1 MSPMTPKIP
10 VTVLTGALGAG
21 KTTLI
26 NRVISEQRGQRM
38 LVIENEFGEV
48 GIEGA
53 PAIETDEEIFE
64 MDDGL
69 VCGTV
74 RGDLIRALL
83 SITRRRQPPDRVLV
97 EATGPADPGPIVRTF
112 LMDQEI
118 QRSFQLDGLVT
129 MVDARLLSLYVN
141 GSAGGHEQIAF
152 ADVLIVNKID
162 MVSPGEVG
170 EMERWLRSVNSNAR
184 IRRTRYGD
192 VRLEQLLNIG
202 RHGIDRALGRGTR
215 PANMRAQLQR
225 QERTARARPAYAP
238 TPTVKAK
245 GWSLDTGD
253 HPRALGWA
261 PGANEIA
268 IGTAGGALQIRR
280 ATDGFALFNRKVHEA
295 PITALAW
302 HPTQARLATAGE
314 DGAVQI
320 FQLGADEGVP
330 IVRAGR
336 RWTQL
341 VAWSPKGDMLAVAK
355 GHTAFIYAPDGKQ
368 VARLPAVESTITGL
382 AWSPDGAG
390 IACACYNGVHLFDPK
405 SGGRLRHLDAKGSM
419 LSLAWSPDGNV
430 IAAGCQDNNVHTWR
444 FPKAEDAVL
453 PGCPLKPRSLSFSD
467 DGQLLATTDGPDVTV
482 WNVAD
487 EGDKQRAV
495 PLRLVGPPS
504 LATALA
510 FSHTGGLLAS
520 GYRDGVVHVW
530 TPRDSDQA
538 IGFLPLDTR
547 IEALEW
553 GEPADDSAAGGRK
566 QFLLAATTGSGW
578 LAVWSVDRPTPARS
592 LTPSSPLRRAH
603 GDTPV
608 LTLHKLR

>member
-1 MSPMTPKIP
+1 MTPKIP

-26 NRVISEQRGQRM
+26 NRIVSEQPTQRM

-53 PAIETDEEIFE
+53 SVIETDEETFE

-74 RGDLIRALL
+74 RGDLIRALV
-83 SITRRRQPPDRVLV
+83 SITRRRQAPDRVLV

-112 LMDQEI
+112 LMDQEV

-129 MVDARLLSLYVN
+129 MVDARLLSLYVA

-152 ADVLIVNKID
+152 ADVLIINKID

-170 EMERWLRSVNSNAR
+170 DMERWLRSVNGNAR

-192 VRLEQLLNIG
+192 IRLEQLLNIG

-215 PANMRAQLQR
+215 PADNRPQLQR
-225 QERTARARPAYAP
+225 RDTAAPRVRTAYAP

-245 GWSLDTGD
+245 GWSLDVGD
-253 HPRALGWA
+253 YPRALGWA
-261 PGANEIA
+261 AGANEIA
-268 IGTAGGALQIRR
+268 LGTAGGVLQIRR
-280 ATDGFALFNRKVHEA
+280 ASDGFALFNRKVHEA
-295 PITALAW
+295 PVTTLAW
-302 HPTQARLATAGE
+302 HPTQARLAIAGE
-314 DGAVQI
+314 DGSVQI
-320 FQLGADEGVP
+320 FQLGADEGIPV
-330 IVRAGR
+330 VRAGR

-355 GHTAFIYAPDGKQ
+355 GHTAYIFAPDGKQ
-368 VARLPAVESTITGL
+368 LIRLPAVESTITGL

-390 IACACYNGVHLFDPK
+390 IACACYGGIHLFDPR
-405 SGGRLRHLDAKGSM
+405 SGGRLRHLKSKGSM
-419 LSLAWSPDGNV
+419 LSLAWSPDGKV
-430 IAAGCQDNNVHTWR
+430 IASGCQDNNVHLWR
-444 FPKAEDAVL
+444 FPKADDTVL
-453 PGCPLKPRSLSFSD
+453 PGVPLKPRALSFSD

-487 EGDKQRAV
+487 ETPRGVV
-495 PLRLVGPPS
+495 PVRLIGPPS
-504 LATALA
+504 LATALTFA
-510 FSHTGGLLAS
+510 RSGGLLAT

-530 TPRDSDQA
+530 TPRDHDQA
-538 IGFLPLDTR
+538 VGFLPLDSQ

-553 GEPADDSAAGGRK
+553 GEPAEDPNASPGTRR
-566 QFLLAATTGSGW
+566 QLLLAAATGSGS
-578 LAVWSVDRPTPARS
+578 LAVWVVDRPAPARS
-592 LTPSSPLRRAH
+592 LTPNSTLRRAQ
-603 GDTPV
+603 GDFPA
-608 LTLHKLR
+608 LTLHKPR

>member
-1 MSPMTPKIP
+1 MTPKIP

-26 NRVISEQRGQRM
+26 NRIVSEQQTQRI

-53 PAIETDEEIFE
+53 SVIETDEETFE

-83 SITRRRQPPDRVLV
+83 SITRRKQAPDRVLV

-112 LMDQEI
+112 LMDQEV

-129 MVDARLLSLYVN
+129 IVDARLLSLYVN

-152 ADVLIVNKID
+152 ADVLIINKID

-192 VRLEQLLNIG
+192 IRLEQLLNIG
-202 RHGIDRALGRGTR
+202 RHGVDRALGRGTR
-215 PANMRAQLQR
+215 PANMRQQLQQHR
-225 QERTARARPAYAP
+225 DAAAARARPAYTP
-238 TPTVKAK
+238 PPTVKAK
-245 GWSLDTGD
+245 GWSLDIGD

-261 PGANEIA
+261 PGAAEVA
-268 IGTAGGALQIRR
+268 LGTASGVLQIRR
-280 ATDGFALFNRKVHEA
+280 ASDGVALFNRKVHEA
-295 PITALAW
+295 PVTALAW

-320 FQLGADEGVP
+320 FQLGASDGITV
-330 IVRAGR
+330 VRPGR

-341 VAWSPKGDMLAVAK
+341 VSWSPKGDMLAVAK
-355 GHTAFIYAPDGKQ
+355 GHTGYIYAPDGKQ

-390 IACACYNGVHLFDPK
+390 IACACYGGVHLFDPR

-419 LSLAWSPDGNV
+419 LSLAWSPDGKV
-430 IAAGCQDNNVHTWR
+430 VASGCQDNNVHLWR
-444 FPKAEDAVL
+444 FPKAEDTVL
-453 PGCPLKPRSLSFSD
+453 PGVPLKPRALGFSD
-467 DGQLLATTDGPDVTV
+467 DSQLLATTDGPDVIV
-482 WNVAD
+482 WNVGEQAAR
-487 EGDKQRAV
+487 GSV
-495 PLRLVGPPS
+495 PMRLVGPPS

-510 FSHTGGLLAS
+510 FSRTGGLLAT

-530 TPRDSDQA
+530 TPGDHDQP
-538 IGFLPLDTR
+538 IGFLPLDR
-547 IEALEW
+547 QIEALEW
-553 GEPADDSAAGGRK
+553 GQPAADAATDVHK
-566 QFLLAATTGSGW
+566 PTPLAAVTGSGT
-578 LAVWSVDRPTPARS
+578 LAVWLVDRPAPARA
-592 LTPSSPLRRAH
+592 LTSSSPLRRAH
-603 GDTPV
+603 DDAAA
-608 LTLHKLR
+608 LTLDKPR